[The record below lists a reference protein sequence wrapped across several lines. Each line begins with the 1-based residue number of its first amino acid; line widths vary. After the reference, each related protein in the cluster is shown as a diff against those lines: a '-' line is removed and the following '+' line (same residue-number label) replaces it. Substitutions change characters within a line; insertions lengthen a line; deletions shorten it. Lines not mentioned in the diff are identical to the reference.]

1 MDKDDKIL
9 ELKDKQT
16 QRLNY
21 AKAMVNVPLE
31 QIVKS
36 TKSTMLQ
43 KYSKDTIKSYLE
55 SPSKYENKMRE
66 VVDYLCT
73 ISPQF
78 CRIIEYAPNMAIITP
93 FVKQKL
99 TMYGNKNSKKK
110 ENDFLNM
117 CEYLDSLN
125 VKNVSM
131 EILKNVFKSVP
142 SYGASK

>member
-16 QRLNY
+16 QYLNY

-43 KYSKDTIKSYLE
+43 KYSKDTIKTYLE
-55 SPSKYENKMRE
+55 SPAKYENKMRE

-78 CRIIEYAPNMAIITP
+78 CRIIEY
-93 FVKQKL
+93 
-99 TMYGNKNSKKK
+99 
-110 ENDFLNM
+110 
-117 CEYLDSLN
+117 
-125 VKNVSM
+125 
-131 EILKNVFKSVP
+131 VP
-142 SYGASK
+142 KIGRAHV